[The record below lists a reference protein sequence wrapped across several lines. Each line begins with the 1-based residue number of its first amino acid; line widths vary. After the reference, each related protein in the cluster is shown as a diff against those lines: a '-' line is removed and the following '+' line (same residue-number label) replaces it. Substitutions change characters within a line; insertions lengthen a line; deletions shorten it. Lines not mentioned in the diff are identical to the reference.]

1 MTASSMIARFDRAFF
16 GRWADWLAVAVAIA
30 LPWSTTAVGIAV
42 AVWLVVLLP
51 TLDASAVK
59 REVATGAGGLAV
71 VFWCLGVIGMLWADV
86 SWHDRLAGLDSFH
99 RLLAIPLLLA
109 QFRRS
114 RNGIWV
120 VCGFFIS
127 SVALLIASYA
137 IVLVLGQR
145 WHGVY
150 GVPVHDTI
158 FQGSEFL
165 ICGFGALGYAGSA
178 LRKGAWCRLI
188 LIAVFAAG
196 ALFLINFAFATA
208 SRIALVIAPLLLLL
222 LGWRLLRWKG
232 VLVAVLLTATTGSAM
247 WFASPVIR
255 DRVMKSISEIQ
266 RYRATD
272 EATSIGEHIAF
283 LKESLTIIASAPTIG
298 HGTGSIAEE
307 FRRITAG
314 KMGVSAMPTVNPHNQ
329 TFAVAIQL
337 GLVGVLALWAM
348 WIAHLVLF
356 SGQGAV
362 AWLGL
367 VIVVE
372 NILSSTVH
380 SHLFDFNS
388 GWLYVF
394 GVGVLGGTILG
405 ENERVL
411 KKPASLNDDEPH

>member
-1 MTASSMIARFDRAFF
+1 
-16 GRWADWLAVAVAIA
+16 
-30 LPWSTTAVGIAV
+30 
-42 AVWLVVLLP
+42 
-51 TLDASAVK
+51 
-59 REVATGAGGLAV
+59 
-71 VFWCLGVIGMLWADV
+71 MLWADV
-86 SWHDRLAGLDSFH
+86 SWHDRLAGLGSFH

-137 IVLVLGQR
+137 IVLVLGHR
-145 WHGVY
+145 WGGVY

-158 FQGSEFL
+158 FQGAVFL
-165 ICGFGALGYAGSA
+165 ICGFGALGYAGLS
-178 LRKGAWCRLI
+178 LKKGAWRYPI
-188 LIAVFAAG
+188 PIAIFAAG
-196 ALFLINFAFATA
+196 VLFLINFAFATA
-208 SRIALVIAPLLLLL
+208 SRIALVIAPLMLLL
-222 LGWRLLRWKG
+222 LGWHLFRWKG
-232 VLVAVLLTATTGSAM
+232 VVVAVLLAAMAGSAM

-255 DRVMKSISEIQ
+255 DRVMRSISEIQ
-266 RYRATD
+266 RYRATN
-272 EATSIGEHIAF
+272 EATSIGEHTAF
-283 LKESLTIIASAPTIG
+283 LKESLTIVASAPIVG
-298 HGTGSIAEE
+298 HGTGSVAEE

-314 KMGVSAMPTVNPHNQ
+314 KVRASAIATVNPHNQ

-348 WIAHLVLF
+348 WIAHLALF
-356 SGQGAV
+356 CGQDV
-362 AWLGL
+362 IAWLGL

-394 GVGVLGGTILG
+394 GVGALGGTILG
-405 ENERVL
+405 ERERM
-411 KKPASLNDDEPH
+411 LNKETGPPRMVNGGANSTIFP